1 MKLRPF
7 QFIGVEALVRKTRY
21 LIRDDPGLGKTIQ
34 LISAVN
40 VLQETSDKI
49 IHALVI
55 CPKGMIIT
63 WEIEIRKWNRNSSYV
78 VINHDRLLTKD
89 FATLAKSW
97 DILIADES
105 HLYLKNIAT
114 KTAKAFFVLADMSK
128 VVWLSTATVA
138 SKSAEDYYAT
148 LKILLPDF
156 FKGWSLDRFKKTFC
170 ETVTKTVYSK
180 KPLRYGTSHKLRD
193 NHYATEVRSYEG
205 FKNTDQLN
213 EIFSKCSIGR
223 KQEEVAPELP
233 PLTITDH
240 FIEGTPA
247 TLRAAND
254 KELTEIA
261 DFIRLGMPPTPHHQ
275 EILKDLGMAKIPAVI
290 ELLQS
295 YPADVKVV
303 VFGWHRDV
311 IAALVKAI
319 KEQTDRTCDF
329 ITGEVNSADE
339 RQNKIDRFQNGDLD
353 ILVLNMQ
360 SGGVGITLTAATKG
374 IYVQFPY
381 TAIHWIQSQKRIHRI
396 GSTKPVQ
403 IIKVMIDKSKDAEI
417 FSILEDRMSGIEQ
430 VGV

>member
-7 QFIGVEALVRKTRY
+7 QLIGVQALVRKTRY
-21 LIRDDPGLGKTIQ
+21 LIRDDPGLGKTVQ

-40 VLQETSDKI
+40 ILQTLEIPLSV
-49 IHALVI
+49 LVI

-63 WEIEIRKWNRNSSYV
+63 WEREIKKWGRWPSTKWK

-89 FATLAKSW
+89 FSKLARSW

-114 KTAKAFFVLADMSK
+114 KTAKAFFVLADLSK

-156 FKGWSLDRFKKTFC
+156 FKGWSLDKFKKTFC
-170 ETVTKTVYSK
+170 ETVTKTIYAK
-180 KPLRYGTSHKLRD
+180 KPIRYGKCHKLRD
-193 NHYATEVRSYEG
+193 NHYACEVKSYEG
-205 FKNTDQLN
+205 FKNTDVLR
-213 EIFSKCSIGR
+213 EIFSRCSIGR

-233 PLTITDH
+233 PLTVTDH
-240 FIEGTPA
+240 FISGRVAHIEQ
-247 TLRAAND
+247 
-254 KELTEIA
+254 LTEIA
-261 DFIRLGMPPTPHHQ
+261 DFIRVGMPPTPHHQ
-275 EILKDLGMAKIPAVI
+275 EVLKDLGMAKIPAVV
-290 ELLQS
+290 ELIQS

-303 VFGWHRDV
+303 IFAWHRDV

-319 KEQTDRTCDF
+319 KENTDRTCDF
-329 ITGEVNSADE
+329 ITGEVNSSTE
-339 RQNKIDRFQNGDLD
+339 RQDKIDRFQNGDLD

-417 FSILEDRMSGIEQ
+417 FQILEERMSGIEE